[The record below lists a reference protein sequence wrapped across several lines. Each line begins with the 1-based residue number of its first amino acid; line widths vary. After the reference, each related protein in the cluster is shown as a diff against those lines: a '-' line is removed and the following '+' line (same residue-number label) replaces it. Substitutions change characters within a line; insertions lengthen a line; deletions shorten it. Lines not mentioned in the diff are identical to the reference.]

1 MTVFGGFDSHPRH
14 SPKKGQKN
22 RSCST
27 PWIPGRSA
35 KVRNEKKQQG
45 RNKMKTTKQQPSVI
59 LTMIRDGEYEYYET
73 AMFVL
78 EENESEID
86 ILRKTIGEDVI
97 DEEGYGYTIEG
108 DYRIFEVYS
117 VKKVKSENDYMTLR
131 RYI

>member
-1 MTVFGGFDSHPRH
+1 
-14 SPKKGQKN
+14 
-22 RSCST
+22 
-27 PWIPGRSA
+27 
-35 KVRNEKKQQG
+35 
-45 RNKMKTTKQQPSVI
+45 MKTTKQQPSVI

>member
-1 MTVFGGFDSHPRH
+1 
-14 SPKKGQKN
+14 
-22 RSCST
+22 
-27 PWIPGRSA
+27 
-35 KVRNEKKQQG
+35 
-45 RNKMKTTKQQPSVI
+45 MKTTKQQPSVI

-86 ILRKTIGEDVI
+86 ILRKTIGKDVI

>member
-1 MTVFGGFDSHPRH
+1 
-14 SPKKGQKN
+14 
-22 RSCST
+22 
-27 PWIPGRSA
+27 
-35 KVRNEKKQQG
+35 
-45 RNKMKTTKQQPSVI
+45 
-59 LTMIRDGEYEYYET
+59 MIRDGEYEYYET

>member
-1 MTVFGGFDSHPRH
+1 MVYDRFDSCLRL
-14 SPKKGQKN
+14 SLKKGQKN